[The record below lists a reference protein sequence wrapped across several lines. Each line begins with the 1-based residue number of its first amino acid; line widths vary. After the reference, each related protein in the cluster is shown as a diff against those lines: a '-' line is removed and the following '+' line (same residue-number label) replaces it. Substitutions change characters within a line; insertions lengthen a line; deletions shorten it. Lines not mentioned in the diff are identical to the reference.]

1 MLSNLKDIE
10 GFTITATDGA
20 IGKVRDF
27 YFDDETWAIR
37 YLVVDTELGEG
48 SRRVL
53 ISPISLS
60 ALNRA
65 EKNLQAAVTRAQVA
79 NSPDIDTDKPV
90 SRQHEMGYLGYYEY
104 ANYWGGGGLWGA
116 GIRPDVLQAG
126 LQPNS
131 PNKPEVRPNRVSRKG
146 GASKTRH
153 RLPSDVHLQS
163 VNAVTRYYV
172 HASDGDIG
180 HVQGILFDES
190 TWAVCYFIVDTS
202 NWWLGHSVLIA
213 PEWIEDVY
221 WVESKLVVSLSRQ
234 AVKDAPAYDPNSIP
248 DPMHEEAVHLHHGAD
263 ASGSFKARRDPADE
277 H

>member
-1 MLSNLKDIE
+1 MLFNLKEME
-10 GFTITATDGA
+10 GFTITATDGP

-37 YLVVDTELGEG
+37 YLVVDTGPAHDN
-48 SRRVL
+48 RRVL
-53 ISPISLS
+53 ISPI
-60 ALNRA
+60 ALGA
-65 EKNLQAAVTRAQVA
+65 PDWTGKLLPAAVTQARVA
-79 NSPDIDTDKPV
+79 DSPDIDTDKPV

-116 GIRPDVLQAG
+116 GIRPDILQAG

-131 PNKPEVRPNRVSRKG
+131 PNKGV
-146 GASKTRH
+146 AKTSH

-180 HVQGILFDES
+180 HVQGILVDDS
-190 TWAVCYFIVDTS
+190 TWAVGYFIVDTS
-202 NWWLGHSVLIA
+202 NWWMGHSVLIA

-221 WVESKLVVSLSRQ
+221 WVDSKLVVSLSRQ
-234 AVKDAPAYDPNSIP
+234 AVKDAPAYDPNSVP
-248 DPMHEEAVHLHHGAD
+248 DQTHEEAVHSHYGVGTP
-263 ASGSFKARRDPADE
+263 GSFKARRGPAVG

>member
-1 MLSNLKDIE
+1 MLFNLKEIE
-10 GFTITATDGA
+10 GFTITATDGD

-27 YFDDETWAIR
+27 YFDDETWAVR
-37 YLVVDTELGEG
+37 YLVVDTGN
-48 SRRVL
+48 RHVL
-53 ISPISLS
+53 ISPI
-60 ALNRA
+60 ALGAPNWV
-65 EKNLQAAVTRAQVA
+65 EKILPAAVTQAQVA
-79 NSPDIDTDKPV
+79 NSPDVDTNKPV

-104 ANYWGGGGLWGA
+104 TDYWGGGGLWGP

-131 PNKPEVRPNRVSRKG
+131 PNKAIAHGGHALGKG
-146 GASKTRH
+146 KAAKNAH

-180 HVQGILFDES
+180 HVQGIIVDES

-234 AVKDAPAYDPNSIP
+234 AVKDAPAYDPKSIP
-248 DPMHEEAVHLHHGAD
+248 DQAQEEAVHSHYGLGVA
-263 ASGSFKARRDPADE
+263 GSFKARRGPAVE